1 MSHDA
6 CLLKAIQSCP
16 SGDCKGSTTTGTVGP
31 PRGCF
36 AKTGPSYLQ
45 FIEKMLV
52 WYTSAM
58 IERTRE
64 PGFVQAY
71 RLFVVIRIIFWLV
84 VGPVLV
90 IIELAGNPNLSP
102 EQAANQPLIQ
112 QLALPN
118 IAPLLFLEAL
128 LLVLLSWPEALHRL
142 GRWFV
147 PLTLVIGV
155 VPLLVGYYWWPAE
168 NPLQSPFTMFFFVT
182 VLLIAWEYQ
191 YRYVFAYVFGL
202 TVYQALVSP
211 WPTHVPWT
219 VPVGWLVLQGVMML
233 LAAYVT
239 ATLVS
244 VQRQQRS
251 ALAQAYEQQAAANEQ
266 LQQYATTL
274 EELSISRE
282 RNRLARELHD
292 TLAHSLSALTVQL
305 EAVTV
310 LWSSHP
316 ERARRL
322 LDQASETARTGLAE
336 ARRALQA
343 LRASPLQDLGLILA
357 VRELAEAAAKRSGAQ
372 LELALPDRLD
382 RCPSPTVEQGV
393 YRIAQETL
401 ENVIRHAGAHM
412 IRVRLEQ
419 TGAEMTLTVEDD
431 GQGVDLETLQ
441 IPGTDTDDRFGILG
455 MQERAALIGGQ
466 LEISSQAGQGTS
478 VRLTA
483 PVEGQADGPCP
494 DL

>member
-1 MSHDA
+1 
-6 CLLKAIQSCP
+6 
-16 SGDCKGSTTTGTVGP
+16 
-31 PRGCF
+31 
-36 AKTGPSYLQ
+36 
-45 FIEKMLV
+45 
-52 WYTSAM
+52 
-58 IERTRE
+58 
-64 PGFVQAY
+64 
-71 RLFVVIRIIFWLV
+71 
-84 VGPVLV
+84 
-90 IIELAGNPNLSP
+90 
-102 EQAANQPLIQ
+102 
-112 QLALPN
+112 
-118 IAPLLFLEAL
+118 
-128 LLVLLSWPEALHRL
+128 
-142 GRWFV
+142 
-147 PLTLVIGV
+147 
-155 VPLLVGYYWWPAE
+155 
-168 NPLQSPFTMFFFVT
+168 MFFFVT

-233 LAAYVT
+233 LAGYVT

-244 VQRQQRS
+244 VQREQRT
-251 ALAQAYEQQAAANEQ
+251 ALAEANAQQARANEQ

-305 EAVTV
+305 EAVSA
-310 LWSSHP
+310 LWDSRP
-316 ERARRL
+316 ERARRM

-336 ARRALQA
+336 SRRALQD

-372 LELALPDRLD
+372 LELSLPDRLD
-382 RCPSPTVEQGV
+382 RCPSPIVEQGV

-401 ENVIRHAGAHM
+401 ENVIRHAGART
-412 IRVRLEQ
+412 IRVSLEQ
-419 TGAEMTLTVEDD
+419 TSTEMTLAIVDD
-431 GQGVDLETLQ
+431 GQGVDLDALE
-441 IPGTDTDDRFGILG
+441 IAGAAADDRFGIRG
-455 MQERAALIGGQ
+455 MKERAALIGGRF
-466 LEISSQAGQGTS
+466 EISSQAGQGTS

-483 PVEGQADGPCP
+483 PIEGQEDGACP

>member
-1 MSHDA
+1 MSGSVTCHPMCHVMA
-6 CLLKAIQSCP
+6 ICLRFGALAA
-16 SGDCKGSTTTGTVGP
+16 
-31 PRGCF
+31 R
-36 AKTGPSYLQ
+36 
-45 FIEKMLV
+45 V
-52 WYTSAM
+52 WYTSTM
-58 IERTRE
+58 RERTPE

-71 RLFVVIRIIFWLV
+71 RLFVMIRIIFWLV

-90 IIELAGNPNLSP
+90 LLELAGNPGLSP
-102 EQAANQPLIQ
+102 EQVAGQPLIQ
-112 QLALPN
+112 QMAFPN
-118 IAPLLFLEAL
+118 IAPLLFLEVL
-128 LLVLLSWPEALHRL
+128 LLGLLSWPLAPHRL

-147 PLTLVIGV
+147 PLTLLIGIA
-155 VPLLVGYYWWPAE
+155 PLLVGYYWWPAE
-168 NPLQSPFTMFFFVT
+168 NPLQSPFVMFFFVT

-202 TVYQALVSP
+202 TVFQALVSP
-211 WPTHVPWT
+211 WPTQVPWT

-233 LAAYVT
+233 LAGYVT

-244 VQRQQRS
+244 VQREQRT
-251 ALAQAYEQQAAANEQ
+251 ALAQAYRQQAEANEQ

-305 EAVTV
+305 EAVSA
-310 LWSSHP
+310 LWDTRPDS
-316 ERARRL
+316 ARRL

-336 ARRALQA
+336 SRRALQA

-357 VRELAEAAAKRSGAQ
+357 VQELAEAAAKRSGAA
-372 LELALPDRLD
+372 LELSLPGRLG
-382 RCPSPTVEQGV
+382 RCPSPIVEQGI

-401 ENVIRHAGAHM
+401 ENVIRHAGAHT

-419 TGAEMTLTVEDD
+419 TNTDVTLTIDDD
-431 GQGVDLETLQ
+431 GQGVDLNALELA
-441 IPGTDTDDRFGILG
+441 GAVADDRYGIRG
-455 MQERAALIGGQ
+455 MKERAALIGGR
-466 LEISSQAGQGTS
+466 LEISSRAGQGTS
-478 VRLTA
+478 VRLKA
-483 PVEGQADGPCP
+483 PVEGQEDGTCP

>member
-1 MSHDA
+1 M
-6 CLLKAIQSCP
+6 
-16 SGDCKGSTTTGTVGP
+16 
-31 PRGCF
+31 R
-36 AKTGPSYLQ
+36 
-45 FIEKMLV
+45 
-52 WYTSAM
+52 
-58 IERTRE
+58 ERTPE

-71 RLFVVIRIIFWLV
+71 RLFVMIRIIFWLV

-90 IIELAGNPNLSP
+90 LIELAGNPGLSP
-102 EQAANQPLIQ
+102 EQVTSQPLVQ
-112 QLALPN
+112 RMAFPN
-118 IAPLLFLEAL
+118 IAPLLFLDML
-128 LLVLLSWPEALHRL
+128 LLGLLSWPLAPHRL

-147 PLTLVIGV
+147 PLTLLIGIL
-155 VPLLVGYYWWPAE
+155 PLLIGYYWWPAE
-168 NPLQSPFTMFFFVT
+168 NPLQSPFVMFFFVT

-233 LAAYVT
+233 LAGYVT

-244 VQRQQRS
+244 VQREQRT
-251 ALAQAYEQQAAANEQ
+251 ALAEANAQQARANEQ

-305 EAVTV
+305 EAVSA
-310 LWSSHP
+310 LWDSRP
-316 ERARRL
+316 ERARRM

-336 ARRALQA
+336 SRRALQD

-372 LELALPDRLD
+372 LELSLPDRLD
-382 RCPSPTVEQGV
+382 RCPSPIVEQGV

-401 ENVIRHAGAHM
+401 ENVIRHAGART
-412 IRVRLEQ
+412 IRVSLEQ
-419 TGAEMTLTVEDD
+419 TSTEMTLAIVDD
-431 GQGVDLETLQ
+431 GQGVDLDALE
-441 IPGTDTDDRFGILG
+441 IAGADADDRFGIRG
-455 MQERAALIGGQ
+455 MKERAALIGGRF
-466 LEISSQAGQGTS
+466 EISSQAGQGTS

-483 PVEGQADGPCP
+483 PIEEQEDGTCP

>member
-1 MSHDA
+1 MMNI
-6 CLLKAIQSCP
+6 CLRF
-16 SGDCKGSTTTGTVGP
+16 G
-31 PRGCF
+31 
-36 AKTGPSYLQ
+36 
-45 FIEKMLV
+45 MLAARV

-58 IERTRE
+58 RERTPE

-71 RLFVVIRIIFWLV
+71 RLFVMIRIIFWLV

-90 IIELAGNPNLSP
+90 LIEMAGNPSLSP
-102 EQAANQPLIQ
+102 EQVASQPLVQ
-112 QLALPN
+112 QMAFPN
-118 IAPLLFLEAL
+118 IAPLLFLDIL
-128 LLVLLSWPEALHRL
+128 LLGLLSWPVAPHRL
-142 GRWFV
+142 GHWFV
-147 PLTLVIGV
+147 PLTLLIGI

-168 NPLQSPFTMFFFVT
+168 NPLQSPFVMFFFVT

-233 LAAYVT
+233 LVGYVT

-244 VQRQQRS
+244 VQREQRS
-251 ALAQAYEQQAAANEQ
+251 ALAEAYARQAEANEQ

-305 EAVTV
+305 EAVSA
-310 LWSSHP
+310 LWNTRP

-336 ARRALQA
+336 SRRALQA

-357 VRELAEAAAKRSGAQ
+357 VQELAEAAAKRSGAQ
-372 LELALPDRLD
+372 LGLSLPERLTP
-382 RCPSPTVEQGV
+382 CPSPIVEQGI

-401 ENVIRHAGAHM
+401 ENIIRHAGART
-412 IRVRLEQ
+412 IRISLEQ
-419 TGAEMTLTVEDD
+419 TSTEMTLAIADD
-431 GQGVDLETLQ
+431 GQGVDLDALE
-441 IPGTDTDDRFGILG
+441 IAGADADDRFGIRG
-455 MQERAALIGGQ
+455 MKERAALIGGR

-483 PVEGQADGPCP
+483 PLEGQEDGTCP
-494 DL
+494 HL

>member
-1 MSHDA
+1 M
-6 CLLKAIQSCP
+6 
-16 SGDCKGSTTTGTVGP
+16 
-31 PRGCF
+31 R
-36 AKTGPSYLQ
+36 
-45 FIEKMLV
+45 
-52 WYTSAM
+52 
-58 IERTRE
+58 ERTPE

-71 RLFVVIRIIFWLV
+71 RLFVMIRIIFWLV

-90 IIELAGNPNLSP
+90 LIELAGNPGLSP
-102 EQAANQPLIQ
+102 EQVTSQPLVQ
-112 QLALPN
+112 RMAFPN
-118 IAPLLFLEAL
+118 IAPLLFLDML
-128 LLVLLSWPEALHRL
+128 LLGLLSWPLAPHRL

-147 PLTLVIGV
+147 PLTLLIGIL
-155 VPLLVGYYWWPAE
+155 PLLIGYYWWPAE
-168 NPLQSPFTMFFFVT
+168 NPLQSPFVMFFFVT

-233 LAAYVT
+233 LAGYVT

-244 VQRQQRS
+244 VQREQRT
-251 ALAQAYEQQAAANEQ
+251 ALAEANAQQARANEQ

-305 EAVTV
+305 EAVSA
-310 LWSSHP
+310 LWDSRP
-316 ERARRL
+316 ERARRM

-336 ARRALQA
+336 SRRALQD

-372 LELALPDRLD
+372 LELSLPDRLD
-382 RCPSPTVEQGV
+382 RCPSPIVEQGV

-401 ENVIRHAGAHM
+401 ENVIRHAGART
-412 IRVRLEQ
+412 IRVSLEQ
-419 TGAEMTLTVEDD
+419 TSTEMTLAIVDD
-431 GQGVDLETLQ
+431 GQGVDLDALE
-441 IPGTDTDDRFGILG
+441 IAGAAADDRFGIRG
-455 MQERAALIGGQ
+455 MKERAALIGGRF
-466 LEISSQAGQGTS
+466 EISSQAGQGTS

-483 PVEGQADGPCP
+483 PIEGQEDGACP

>member
-1 MSHDA
+1 LA
-6 CLLKAIQSCP
+6 A
-16 SGDCKGSTTTGTVGP
+16 
-31 PRGCF
+31 R
-36 AKTGPSYLQ
+36 
-45 FIEKMLV
+45 V
-52 WYTSAM
+52 WYTLAM
-58 IERTRE
+58 REHAPE

-71 RLFVVIRIIFWLV
+71 RLFVMIRIIFWLV

-90 IIELAGNPNLSP
+90 LLELTGNPNLTP
-102 EQAANQPLIQ
+102 EQVGSQPLIQ
-112 QLALPN
+112 RLALPS
-118 IAPLLFLEAL
+118 IAPLLLLEVL
-128 LLVLLSWPEALHRL
+128 LLALLSWPEVSHRL

-147 PLTLVIGV
+147 PLTLLIGI

-168 NPLQSPFTMFFFVT
+168 NPLQSPFVMFFFVT

-202 TVYQALVSP
+202 TLYQALVSP
-211 WPTHVPWT
+211 WPTQVPWT

-233 LAAYVT
+233 LAGYVT

-244 VQRQQRS
+244 VQREQRT
-251 ALAQAYEQQAAANEQ
+251 ALAEAYAQQAEANEQ

-305 EAVTV
+305 EAVSA
-310 LWSSHP
+310 LWDTRP
-316 ERARRL
+316 DRARRL

-336 ARRALQA
+336 SRRALQA

-357 VRELAEAAAKRSGAQ
+357 VRELAETAAKRSGAA
-372 LELALPDRLD
+372 LELCLPERLG
-382 RCPSPTVEQGV
+382 RCPSPIVEQGI

-401 ENVIRHAGAHM
+401 ENVIRHAGAHT

-419 TGAEMTLTVEDD
+419 TDTDVTLTIGDD
-431 GQGVDLETLQ
+431 GQGVDLDALELA
-441 IPGTDTDDRFGILG
+441 GAVADDRYGIRG
-455 MQERAALIGGQ
+455 MKERAALIGGRF
-466 LEISSQAGQGTS
+466 EISSQAGQGTS
-478 VRLTA
+478 VRLMV
-483 PVEGQADGPCP
+483 PIEGQEDDTCP

>member
-1 MSHDA
+1 M
-6 CLLKAIQSCP
+6 
-16 SGDCKGSTTTGTVGP
+16 
-31 PRGCF
+31 R
-36 AKTGPSYLQ
+36 
-45 FIEKMLV
+45 
-52 WYTSAM
+52 
-58 IERTRE
+58 ERAPE

-71 RLFVVIRIIFWLV
+71 RLFVAIRIMFWLV

-90 IIELAGNPNLSP
+90 LIELAGNPSLSP
-102 EQAANQPLIQ
+102 EQVANQPLIQ

-118 IAPLLFLEAL
+118 IAPLIFLEVL
-128 LLVLLSWPEALHRL
+128 LLVLLSWPEAPHRL

-147 PLTLVIGV
+147 PLTLLIGI

-168 NPLQSPFTMFFFVT
+168 NPLQSPFVMFFFVT

-191 YRYVFAYVFGL
+191 YRYVFAYVAGL
-202 TVYQALVSP
+202 TFYQALVSP
-211 WPTHVPWT
+211 WPTQVPWT

-233 LAAYVT
+233 LVGYVT

-244 VQRQQRS
+244 VQREQRS
-251 ALAQAYEQQAAANEQ
+251 ALAEAYRQQAEANEQ

-305 EAVTV
+305 EAVSA
-310 LWSSHP
+310 LWSTRP
-316 ERARRL
+316 DRARHL

-372 LELALPDRLD
+372 LDLSLPDSLA
-382 RCPSPTVEQGV
+382 RCPSQNVEQGV

-401 ENVIRHAGAHM
+401 ENVIRHAGART

-419 TGAEMTLTVEDD
+419 PGTEMTLIVEDD
-431 GQGVDLETLQ
+431 GQGVDLEALEA
-441 IPGTDTDDRFGILG
+441 PGADADDRFGIRG
-455 MQERAALIGGQ
+455 MKERAALIGGR

-478 VRLTA
+478 VRLTV
-483 PVEGQADGPCP
+483 PVEGQEDGSCP

>member
-1 MSHDA
+1 MDVRFSFGA
-6 CLLKAIQSCP
+6 LAA
-16 SGDCKGSTTTGTVGP
+16 
-31 PRGCF
+31 R
-36 AKTGPSYLQ
+36 
-45 FIEKMLV
+45 V

-58 IERTRE
+58 REHAPE

-71 RLFVVIRIIFWLV
+71 RLFVGIRIMFWLV

-90 IIELAGNPNLSP
+90 LIQLAGNPNLSP
-102 EQAANQPLIQ
+102 EQVANQRLIQ
-112 QLALPN
+112 QLAFPN
-118 IAPLLFLEAL
+118 IAPLLFLEVL
-128 LLVLLSWPEALHRL
+128 LLGLLSWPEATHRL

-147 PLTLVIGV
+147 PLTLVIGI

-168 NPLQSPFTMFFFVT
+168 NPLQSPFVMFFFVT
-182 VLLIAWEYQ
+182 VLLIAWEYP
-191 YRYVFAYVFGL
+191 YRYVFAYVLGL
-202 TVYQALVSP
+202 TIYQALVSP
-211 WPTHVPWT
+211 WPTQVPWT

-233 LAAYVT
+233 LVGYVT

-244 VQRQQRS
+244 VQREQRS
-251 ALAQAYEQQAAANEQ
+251 ALAQAYKQQGEANEQ

-305 EAVTV
+305 EAVRV
-310 LWSSHP
+310 LWDTRP
-316 ERARRL
+316 DRARHL

-357 VRELAEAAAKRSGAQ
+357 VRELAESATKRSGAR
-372 LELALPDRLD
+372 LELSLPDRLD
-382 RCPSPTVEQGV
+382 RCPSPIVEQGV

-401 ENVIRHAGAHM
+401 ENVIRHAGART

-419 TGAEMTLTVEDD
+419 TGAEMTLIVADD
-431 GQGVDLETLQ
+431 GQGMDLEALEAS
-441 IPGTDTDDRFGILG
+441 GVDADDRFGIRG
-455 MQERAALIGGQ
+455 MKERAALIGGQ
-466 LEISSQAGQGTS
+466 LEISSQTGQGTS
-478 VRLTA
+478 VRLTV
-483 PVEGQADGPCP
+483 PVEGQEDGSCP

>member
-1 MSHDA
+1 MCHVMA
-6 CLLKAIQSCP
+6 ICLHFGVFVA
-16 SGDCKGSTTTGTVGP
+16 
-31 PRGCF
+31 R
-36 AKTGPSYLQ
+36 
-45 FIEKMLV
+45 V

-58 IERTRE
+58 RDRAPE

-71 RLFVVIRIIFWLV
+71 RLFVMIRIIFWLA

-90 IIELAGNPNLSP
+90 LLELAGNPNLTP
-102 EQAANQPLIQ
+102 EQVTSQPLVQ
-112 QLALPN
+112 QMAFPN
-118 IAPLLFLEAL
+118 IAPLLFLEML
-128 LLVLLSWPEALHRL
+128 LLGILSWPLAPRRL

-147 PLTLVIGV
+147 PLTLLIGI

-202 TVYQALVSP
+202 TLYQALVSP
-211 WPTHVPWT
+211 WPTQVPWT
-219 VPVGWLVLQGVMML
+219 VPAGWLVLQGVMML
-233 LAAYVT
+233 LAGYVT

-244 VQRQQRS
+244 VQREQRS
-251 ALAQAYEQQAAANEQ
+251 ALAEAYKQQAEANEQ

-305 EAVTV
+305 EAVSA
-310 LWSSHP
+310 LWNTRP
-316 ERARRL
+316 DRARRL
-322 LDQASETARTGLAE
+322 LDQAGETARTGLAE
-336 ARRALQA
+336 SRRALQA

-357 VRELAEAAAKRSGAQ
+357 VRELAEAAAKRSGAA
-372 LELALPDRLD
+372 LELSLPERLG
-382 RCPSPTVEQGV
+382 RCPSPIVEQGV

-401 ENVIRHAGAHM
+401 ENVIRHAGART

-419 TGAEMTLTVEDD
+419 ADVLLTLAINDD
-431 GQGVDLETLQ
+431 GQGVDLDALELA
-441 IPGTDTDDRFGILG
+441 GAAADDRYGIRG
-455 MQERAALIGGQ
+455 MKERAALIGGE

-478 VRLTA
+478 VRLT
-483 PVEGQADGPCP
+483 VSLEGQEDGTCP

>member
-1 MSHDA
+1 M
-6 CLLKAIQSCP
+6 
-16 SGDCKGSTTTGTVGP
+16 
-31 PRGCF
+31 R
-36 AKTGPSYLQ
+36 
-45 FIEKMLV
+45 
-52 WYTSAM
+52 
-58 IERTRE
+58 ERLPE

-71 RLFVVIRIIFWLV
+71 RLFAVIRILFWLV
-84 VGPVLV
+84 VGPVLFL
-90 IIELAGNPNLSP
+90 IELAGNPDLAP
-102 EQAANQPLIQ
+102 EQVASQPLIR

-118 IAPLLFLEAL
+118 TAPILLLEAL
-128 LLVLLSWPEALHRL
+128 LLGLLLWREGPRRL

-147 PLTLVIGV
+147 PLTLLIGV

-168 NPLQSPFTMFFFVT
+168 NPLQSPFVMFFFVT
-182 VLLIAWEYQ
+182 AVLLAWEYQ
-191 YRYVFAYVFGL
+191 YRYVFAYVFL
-202 TVYQALVSP
+202 LSIYQALVSP
-211 WPTHVPWT
+211 WQTQVPWT

-233 LAAYVT
+233 LVGYVT

-244 VQRQQRS
+244 VQREQRS
-251 ALAQAYEQQAAANEQ
+251 ALAQAYEHQARANEQ
-266 LQQYATTL
+266 LQQYTATL

-305 EAVTV
+305 EAVSA
-310 LWSSHP
+310 LWSTHP

-322 LDQASETARTGLAE
+322 LDQAGQTARSGLAE

-357 VRELAEAAAKRSGAQ
+357 VRELAETAAQQSGAA
-372 LELALPDRLD
+372 LELSLPERFD
-382 RCPSPTVEQGV
+382 RCLPQTVEQGV

-401 ENVIRHAGAHM
+401 ENIVRHAGAHT
-412 IRVRLEQ
+412 IRVRLAQ
-419 TGAEMTLTVEDD
+419 AGDQIALTVEDD
-431 GQGVDLETLQ
+431 GQGIDLEAMQTSEAAA
-441 IPGTDTDDRFGILG
+441 DDRLGIRG

-466 LEISSQAGQGTS
+466 LEISSQTGVGTR

-483 PVEGQADGPCP
+483 PVERQEDDPCP

>member
-1 MSHDA
+1 MMNIGRRFSRLNA
-6 CLLKAIQSCP
+6 
-16 SGDCKGSTTTGTVGP
+16 
-31 PRGCF
+31 R
-36 AKTGPSYLQ
+36 
-45 FIEKMLV
+45 V

-58 IERTRE
+58 RERTPE

-71 RLFVVIRIIFWLV
+71 RLFVMIRIIFWLV

-90 IIELAGNPNLSP
+90 LIELAGNPGLSP
-102 EQAANQPLIQ
+102 EQVASQPLVQ
-112 QLALPN
+112 QMAFPN
-118 IAPLLFLEAL
+118 IAPLLFLDIL
-128 LLVLLSWPEALHRL
+128 LLGLLSWPMAPHRL

-147 PLTLVIGV
+147 PLTLLIGI

-168 NPLQSPFTMFFFVT
+168 NPLQSPFVMFFFVT

-202 TVYQALVSP
+202 TIYQALVSP

-233 LAAYVT
+233 LAGYVT
-239 ATLVS
+239 AALVS
-244 VQRQQRS
+244 VQREQRT
-251 ALAQAYEQQAAANEQ
+251 ALAEAYAQQAEANEQ

-305 EAVTV
+305 EAVSA
-310 LWSSHP
+310 LWSTRP
-316 ERARRL
+316 DRARHL

-336 ARRALQA
+336 SRRALQA

-372 LELALPDRLD
+372 LELSLPDRLD
-382 RCPSPTVEQGV
+382 RCPSPIVEQGV

-401 ENVIRHAGAHM
+401 ENVIRHAGART
-412 IRVRLEQ
+412 IRVSLDLKS
-419 TGAEMTLTVEDD
+419 TEMTLVIADD
-431 GQGVDLETLQ
+431 GQGVDLDALE
-441 IPGTDTDDRFGILG
+441 IAGAAADDRFGIRG
-455 MQERAALIGGQ
+455 MRERAALIGGQ

-483 PVEGQADGPCP
+483 PIEGQEDGTCP

>member
-1 MSHDA
+1 M
-6 CLLKAIQSCP
+6 
-16 SGDCKGSTTTGTVGP
+16 
-31 PRGCF
+31 R
-36 AKTGPSYLQ
+36 
-45 FIEKMLV
+45 
-52 WYTSAM
+52 
-58 IERTRE
+58 ERTPE

-71 RLFVVIRIIFWLV
+71 RLFVMIRIIFWLV

-90 IIELAGNPNLSP
+90 LIELAGNPGLSP
-102 EQAANQPLIQ
+102 EQVTSQPLVQ
-112 QLALPN
+112 RMAFPN
-118 IAPLLFLEAL
+118 IAPLLFLDML
-128 LLVLLSWPEALHRL
+128 LLGLLSWPLAPHRL

-147 PLTLVIGV
+147 PLTLLTGIL
-155 VPLLVGYYWWPAE
+155 PLLIGYYWWPAE
-168 NPLQSPFTMFFFVT
+168 NPLQSPFVMFFFVT

-233 LAAYVT
+233 LAGYVT

-244 VQRQQRS
+244 VQREQRT
-251 ALAQAYEQQAAANEQ
+251 ALAEANAQQARANEQ

-305 EAVTV
+305 EAVSA
-310 LWSSHP
+310 LWDSRP
-316 ERARRL
+316 ERARRM

-336 ARRALQA
+336 SRRALQD

-372 LELALPDRLD
+372 LELSLPDRLD
-382 RCPSPTVEQGV
+382 RCPSPIVEQGV

-401 ENVIRHAGAHM
+401 ENVIRHAGART
-412 IRVRLEQ
+412 IRVSLEQ
-419 TGAEMTLTVEDD
+419 TSTEMTLAIVDD
-431 GQGVDLETLQ
+431 GQGVDLDALE
-441 IPGTDTDDRFGILG
+441 IAGADADDRFGIRG
-455 MQERAALIGGQ
+455 MKERAALIGGRF
-466 LEISSQAGQGTS
+466 EISSQAGQGTS

-483 PVEGQADGPCP
+483 PIEGQEDGTCP

>member
-1 MSHDA
+1 M
-6 CLLKAIQSCP
+6 
-16 SGDCKGSTTTGTVGP
+16 
-31 PRGCF
+31 R
-36 AKTGPSYLQ
+36 
-45 FIEKMLV
+45 
-52 WYTSAM
+52 
-58 IERTRE
+58 ERTPE

-71 RLFVVIRIIFWLV
+71 RLFVMIRIIFWLV

-90 IIELAGNPNLSP
+90 LIELAGNPGLSP
-102 EQAANQPLIQ
+102 EQVTSQPLVQ
-112 QLALPN
+112 RMAFPN
-118 IAPLLFLEAL
+118 IAPLLFLDML
-128 LLVLLSWPEALHRL
+128 LLGLLSWPLAPHRL

-147 PLTLVIGV
+147 PLTLLIGIL
-155 VPLLVGYYWWPAE
+155 PLLIGYYWWPAE
-168 NPLQSPFTMFFFVT
+168 NPLQSPFVMFFFVT

-233 LAAYVT
+233 LAGYVT

-244 VQRQQRS
+244 VQREQRT
-251 ALAQAYEQQAAANEQ
+251 ALAEANAQQARANEQ

-305 EAVTV
+305 EAVGA
-310 LWSSHP
+310 LWDSRP
-316 ERARRL
+316 ERARRM

-336 ARRALQA
+336 SRRALQD

-372 LELALPDRLD
+372 LELSLPDRLD
-382 RCPSPTVEQGV
+382 RCPSPIVEQGV

-401 ENVIRHAGAHM
+401 ENVIRHAGART
-412 IRVRLEQ
+412 IRVSLEQ
-419 TGAEMTLTVEDD
+419 TSTEMTLAIVDD
-431 GQGVDLETLQ
+431 GQGVDLDALE
-441 IPGTDTDDRFGILG
+441 IAGAAADDRFGIRG
-455 MQERAALIGGQ
+455 MKERAALIGGRF
-466 LEISSQAGQGTS
+466 EISSQAGQGTS

-483 PVEGQADGPCP
+483 PIEGQEDGACP

>member
-1 MSHDA
+1 M
-6 CLLKAIQSCP
+6 
-16 SGDCKGSTTTGTVGP
+16 
-31 PRGCF
+31 R
-36 AKTGPSYLQ
+36 
-45 FIEKMLV
+45 E
-52 WYTSAM
+52 SAP
-58 IERTRE
+58 E

-71 RLFVVIRIIFWLV
+71 RLFMGIRIMFWLV

-90 IIELAGNPNLSP
+90 LIELAGNPALSP
-102 EQAANQPLIQ
+102 EQVANQRLIQ
-112 QLALPN
+112 QLAFPN
-118 IAPLLFLEAL
+118 IAPLLFLEVL
-128 LLVLLSWPEALHRL
+128 LLGLLSWPEAVHRL

-147 PLTLVIGV
+147 PLTLVIGI

-168 NPLQSPFTMFFFVT
+168 NPLQSPFVMFFFVT

-202 TVYQALVSP
+202 TIYQALVSP
-211 WPTHVPWT
+211 WPTQVPWT

-233 LAAYVT
+233 LVGYVA

-244 VQRQQRS
+244 VQREQRS
-251 ALAQAYEQQAAANEQ
+251 ALAQAYKQQAEANEQ

-305 EAVTV
+305 EAVSV
-310 LWSSHP
+310 LWNTRP
-316 ERARRL
+316 DRARRL
-322 LDQASETARTGLAE
+322 LDQAGETARTGLAE

-357 VRELAEAAAKRSGAQ
+357 LSELAEAAAKRSGAS
-372 LELALPDRLD
+372 LELSLPDRLAM
-382 RCPSPTVEQGV
+382 CPSEIVEQGV

-401 ENVIRHAGAHM
+401 ENVIRHAGART
-412 IRVRLEQ
+412 IRVHLEQ
-419 TGAEMTLTVEDD
+419 LGAEMRLNVADD
-431 GQGVDLETLQ
+431 GQGMDLEALEA
-441 IPGTDTDDRFGILG
+441 PGFDADDRFGIRG
-455 MQERAALIGGQ
+455 MKERAALIGGQ

-478 VRLTA
+478 VRLTV
-483 PVEGQADGPCP
+483 PVEG
-494 DL
+494 

>member
-1 MSHDA
+1 M
-6 CLLKAIQSCP
+6 
-16 SGDCKGSTTTGTVGP
+16 
-31 PRGCF
+31 R
-36 AKTGPSYLQ
+36 
-45 FIEKMLV
+45 
-52 WYTSAM
+52 
-58 IERTRE
+58 ERAPE

-71 RLFVVIRIIFWLV
+71 RLFVMIRIIFWLV

-90 IIELAGNPNLSP
+90 LIELAGNPGLSP
-102 EQAANQPLIQ
+102 EQVTSQPLVQ
-112 QLALPN
+112 RMAFPN
-118 IAPLLFLEAL
+118 IAPLLFLDML
-128 LLVLLSWPEALHRL
+128 LLGLLSWPLAPHRL

-147 PLTLVIGV
+147 PLTLLIGIL
-155 VPLLVGYYWWPAE
+155 PLLIGYYWWPAE
-168 NPLQSPFTMFFFVT
+168 NPLQSPFVMFFFVT

-233 LAAYVT
+233 LAGYVT

-244 VQRQQRS
+244 VQREQRT
-251 ALAQAYEQQAAANEQ
+251 ALAEANAQQARANEQ

-305 EAVTV
+305 EAVSA
-310 LWSSHP
+310 LWDSRP
-316 ERARRL
+316 ERARRM

-336 ARRALQA
+336 SRRALQD

-372 LELALPDRLD
+372 LELSLPDRLD
-382 RCPSPTVEQGV
+382 RCPSPIVEQGV

-401 ENVIRHAGAHM
+401 ENVIRHAGART
-412 IRVRLEQ
+412 IRVSLEQ
-419 TGAEMTLTVEDD
+419 TSTEMTLAIVDD
-431 GQGVDLETLQ
+431 GQGVDLDALE
-441 IPGTDTDDRFGILG
+441 IAGADADDRFGIRG
-455 MQERAALIGGQ
+455 MKERAALIGGRF
-466 LEISSQAGQGTS
+466 EISSQAGQGTS

-483 PVEGQADGPCP
+483 PIEEQEDGTCP

>member
-1 MSHDA
+1 M
-6 CLLKAIQSCP
+6 
-16 SGDCKGSTTTGTVGP
+16 
-31 PRGCF
+31 R
-36 AKTGPSYLQ
+36 
-45 FIEKMLV
+45 
-52 WYTSAM
+52 
-58 IERTRE
+58 ERAPE

-71 RLFVVIRIIFWLV
+71 RLFVAIRIMFWLV

-90 IIELAGNPNLSP
+90 LIELAGNPSLSP

-118 IAPLLFLEAL
+118 IAPLIFLEVL

-147 PLTLVIGV
+147 PLTLLIGI

-168 NPLQSPFTMFFFVT
+168 NPLQSPFVMFFFVT

-211 WPTHVPWT
+211 WPMQVPWT

-233 LAAYVT
+233 LVGYMT

-244 VQRQQRS
+244 VQREQRS
-251 ALAQAYEQQAAANEQ
+251 ALAEAYRQQAEANEQ

-305 EAVTV
+305 EAVSA
-310 LWSSHP
+310 LWSTRP
-316 ERARRL
+316 DRARHL

-357 VRELAEAAAKRSGAQ
+357 VRELAEAAAKRSGAE
-372 LELALPDRLD
+372 LELSLPDRLD
-382 RCPSPTVEQGV
+382 RCPSQNVEQGV

-401 ENVIRHAGAHM
+401 ENVIRHAGART

-419 TGAEMTLTVEDD
+419 TGAEMMLIVDDD
-431 GQGVDLETLQ
+431 GQGVDLEALEA
-441 IPGTDTDDRFGILG
+441 PGADADDRFGIRG
-455 MQERAALIGGQ
+455 MKERAALIGGQ
-466 LEISSQAGQGTS
+466 LEISSRAGQGTS
-478 VRLTA
+478 VRLTV
-483 PVEGQADGPCP
+483 PVEGQEDGACP

>member
-1 MSHDA
+1 M
-6 CLLKAIQSCP
+6 
-16 SGDCKGSTTTGTVGP
+16 
-31 PRGCF
+31 R
-36 AKTGPSYLQ
+36 
-45 FIEKMLV
+45 
-52 WYTSAM
+52 
-58 IERTRE
+58 ERTPE

-71 RLFVVIRIIFWLV
+71 RLFVMIRIIFWLV

-90 IIELAGNPNLSP
+90 LIELAGNPGLSP
-102 EQAANQPLIQ
+102 EQVTSQPLVQ
-112 QLALPN
+112 RMAFPN
-118 IAPLLFLEAL
+118 IAPLLFLDML
-128 LLVLLSWPEALHRL
+128 LLGLLSWPLAPHRL

-147 PLTLVIGV
+147 PLTLLIGIL
-155 VPLLVGYYWWPAE
+155 PLLIGYYWWPAE
-168 NPLQSPFTMFFFVT
+168 NPLQSPFVMFFFVT

-233 LAAYVT
+233 LAGYVT

-244 VQRQQRS
+244 VQREQRT
-251 ALAQAYEQQAAANEQ
+251 ALAEANAQQARANEQ

-305 EAVTV
+305 EAVSA
-310 LWSSHP
+310 LWDSRP
-316 ERARRL
+316 ERARRM

-336 ARRALQA
+336 SRRALQD

-372 LELALPDRLD
+372 LELSLPDRLD
-382 RCPSPTVEQGV
+382 RCPSPIVEQGV

-401 ENVIRHAGAHM
+401 ENVIRHAGART
-412 IRVRLEQ
+412 IRVSLEQ
-419 TGAEMTLTVEDD
+419 TSTEMTLAIVDD
-431 GQGVDLETLQ
+431 GQGVDLDALE
-441 IPGTDTDDRFGILG
+441 IAGAAADDRFGIRG
-455 MQERAALIGGQ
+455 MKERAALIGGRF
-466 LEISSQAGQGTS
+466 EISSQAGQGTS

-483 PVEGQADGPCP
+483 PIEEQEDGTCP

>member
-1 MSHDA
+1 M
-6 CLLKAIQSCP
+6 
-16 SGDCKGSTTTGTVGP
+16 GV
-31 PRGCF
+31 CF
-36 AKTGPSYLQ
+36 LFGVLVAR
-45 FIEKMLV
+45 V

-58 IERTRE
+58 REHAPE

-71 RLFVVIRIIFWLV
+71 RLFVMIRIIFWLV

-90 IIELAGNPNLSP
+90 LIELAGNPGLSP
-102 EQAANQPLIQ
+102 EQVASQPLVQ
-112 QLALPN
+112 QMAFPN
-118 IAPLLFLEAL
+118 IAPLLFLDIL
-128 LLVLLSWPEALHRL
+128 LLGLLSWPLAPHRL
-142 GRWFV
+142 GPWFV
-147 PLTLVIGV
+147 PLTLLIGI

-168 NPLQSPFTMFFFVT
+168 NPLQSPFVMFFFVT

-202 TVYQALVSP
+202 TIYQALVSP

-219 VPVGWLVLQGVMML
+219 VPVGWLVLQGVMMM
-233 LAAYVT
+233 LAGYVT

-244 VQRQQRS
+244 VQRGQRT
-251 ALAQAYEQQAAANEQ
+251 ALAEAYRQQAEANEQ

-305 EAVTV
+305 EAVSA
-310 LWSSHP
+310 LWSTRP
-316 ERARRL
+316 DRAHRL

-336 ARRALQA
+336 SRRALQA

-357 VRELAEAAAKRSGAQ
+357 LRELAEAAAKRSGAA
-372 LELALPDRLD
+372 LELSLPDRLD
-382 RCPSPTVEQGV
+382 RCPSPTVEQGI

-401 ENVIRHAGAHM
+401 ENIIRHAGART
-412 IRVRLEQ
+412 IRVCLEQ
-419 TGAEMTLTVEDD
+419 TGSEISLIIDDD
-431 GQGVDLETLQ
+431 GQGVDLDALET
-441 IPGTDTDDRFGILG
+441 PGADADDRFGIRG
-455 MQERAALIGGQ
+455 MKERAALIGGQ
-466 LEISSQAGQGTS
+466 LELSSEAGRGTS
-478 VRLTA
+478 VRLTV
-483 PVEGQADGPCP
+483 PVEGQEDGSCP